1 MLITIEISTKNK
13 RVPTKSDIQ
22 KNIDALK
29 RAIGAETTA
38 MDTILISDTISI
50 LCGIQKKLPEK

>member
-1 MLITIEISTKNK
+1 MIVTIEICTKNK

-50 LCGIQKKLPEK
+50 LYGIQKKLPEE